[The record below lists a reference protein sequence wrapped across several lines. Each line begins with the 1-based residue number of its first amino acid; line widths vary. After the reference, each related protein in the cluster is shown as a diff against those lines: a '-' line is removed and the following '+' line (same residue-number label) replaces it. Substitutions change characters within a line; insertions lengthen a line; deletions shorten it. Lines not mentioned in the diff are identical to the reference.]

1 MEIERMRDVQAELK
15 QAMRERWNQKGG
27 GYDDVGA
34 HGTKTPEEKELWR
47 QILGRLGPG
56 RLSVLDV
63 GTGTGFLAIMSAE
76 MGHRVTGIDWS
87 DTMLAQA
94 RAGAKEANLEVSFV
108 EGDAE
113 ALPFGAGEFDAVV
126 ARHLLWTLTD
136 PQRAISEWARVL
148 KPGGRILADFS
159 HRRPGAADHHY
170 PPEIGE
176 KLPLNRTIDPAKV
189 AVLFTQAGFTGVQ
202 VETLPRTSDH
212 SRATYLIS
220 GSRAGRC

>member
-1 MEIERMRDVQAELK
+1 MQAELK

-27 GYDDVGA
+27 GYDNVGA
-34 HGTKTPEEKELWR
+34 HGTKNPVEKKLWQ

-63 GTGTGFLAIMSAE
+63 GTGTGFLAIMLAE
-76 MGHRVTGIDWS
+76 MGHRVTGLDWS
-87 DTMLAQA
+87 DKMLAQA
-94 RAGAKEANLEVSFV
+94 RAKAEEAKLAVSFV

-136 PQRAISEWARVL
+136 PQRALSEWARVL
-148 KPGGRILADFS
+148 KPGGMILADFS
-159 HRRPGAADHHY
+159 HRHHGVADHHY

-176 KLPLNRTIDPAKV
+176 KLPLNRDIDPAEV
-189 AVLFTQAGFTGVQ
+189 AALFTPAGFTGVQ
-202 VETLPRTSDH
+202 VETLPLTSAQ
-212 SRATYLIS
+212 SQATYLIS
-220 GSRAGRC
+220 GSKTGGC

>member
-1 MEIERMRDVQAELK
+1 MRDVQSELK

-34 HGTKTPEEKELWR
+34 HGTKTPEERDLWR

-56 RLSVLDV
+56 KLSVLDI

-87 DTMLAQA
+87 GTMLAQA
-94 RAGAKEANLEVSFV
+94 RARAKETKVSVSFV

-113 ALPFGAGEFDAVV
+113 ALTFSDGEFDAVV
-126 ARHLLWTLTD
+126 TRHLLWTLTD
-136 PQRAISEWARVL
+136 PQRALSEWARVI

-159 HRRPGAADHHY
+159 HRRPGSADHHY

-176 KLPLNRTIDPAKV
+176 KLPLNRNIDPAEV
-189 AVLFTQAGFTGVQ
+189 ITLFMRSGLTGVQ
-202 VETLPRTSDH
+202 VETLPLSSAH
-212 SRATYLIS
+212 SQATYLIS
-220 GSRAGRC
+220 GTRAGGC

>member
-1 MEIERMRDVQAELK
+1 MQVELK

-27 GYDDVGA
+27 GYDNVGA
-34 HGTKTPEEKELWR
+34 HGTKTPEEKKLWQ

-63 GTGTGFLAIMSAE
+63 GTGTGFLAIMLAE
-76 MGHRVTGIDWS
+76 MGHRVTGFDWS

-94 RAGAKEANLEVSFV
+94 RVKAEEAKLAVSFV

-113 ALPFGAGEFDAVV
+113 ALPFGTGEFDVVV

-136 PQRAISEWARVL
+136 PQRALSEWARVL
-148 KPGGRILADFS
+148 KPGGMILADFS
-159 HRRPGAADHHY
+159 PRHHGAADHHY

-176 KLPLNRTIDPAKV
+176 KLLLNRDIDPAEV
-189 AVLFTQAGFTGVQ
+189 AALFTYAGFADVQ
-202 VETLPRTSDH
+202 VETLPLTSAH
-212 SRATYLIS
+212 RKSTYLFS
-220 GSRAGRC
+220 GSKTGGC